1 MELETVKEMSMEIDK
16 QMNPWAYD
24 LNVNDEYTYLNTLLA
39 LGHLVKEN
47 IQINANNDSGS
58 QKLLESYQ
66 KNNEQAINN
75 MTEHFRNIAT
85 QLSGGMERMEQR
97 TSNQLVSNQDRMMDM
112 METFTGKTKTSQ
124 SKGEIAENFLEET
137 LNRAFP
143 NDTVNN
149 CSGVAHESDIQLV
162 STEHPTIIL
171 ESKNYTSVV
180 QKKEIDKLKDD
191 MKRTNI
197 KYAVFLSLN
206 SKIIG
211 KKHLEIEQFDDM
223 YILYVSNIG
232 FNVDFVVMAM
242 KTMVEISKIGNKQ
255 TTVVSKEL
263 IKDKIGKVIILL
275 QKLIEIPASLSRTRT
290 VLLEEQN
297 NIRSSLDK
305 IHTSYINNEAE
316 TKRIINE
323 IESEIGIQLCSLS
336 GIDYECCN
344 NIEKLVNEVEE
355 KKQNVFR
362 NILTQLITNGF
373 SVNKNTDD
381 GLYDIFKSNTHELVS
396 RLNIRQSR
404 LTIPSINCQFDFKK
418 KNDIS
423 NLDSYFQIL
432 EKI

>member
-1 MELETVKEMSMEIDK
+1 MESENEKEMSMDIDK

-39 LGHLVKEN
+39 LGHMVKEN

-75 MTEHFRNIAT
+75 MTEQFRNIAI
-85 QLSGGMERMEQR
+85 QLSGGMEKMEQR
-97 TSNQLVSNQDRMMDM
+97 TTNQLMSNQDRMMDM

-149 CSGVAHESDIQLV
+149 CSGVAHESDIQLI
-162 STEHPTIIL
+162 STDHPTIIL
-171 ESKNYTSVV
+171 ESKNYNSVV

-197 KYAVFLSLN
+197 KYSVFLSLN

-223 YILYVSNIG
+223 YILYVSNVG
-232 FNVDFVVMAM
+232 FNADFVVMAM
-242 KTMVEISKIGNKQ
+242 KTMIEISKIGNKQ

-263 IKDKIGKVIILL
+263 IKDKIGKVIVLL

-323 IESEIGIQLCSLS
+323 IENEIGIQLCSLS

-344 NIEKLVNEVEE
+344 NIEKLVNDVEE
-355 KKQNVFR
+355 KKQNIFR

>member
-1 MELETVKEMSMEIDK
+1 MEIETVKEMSMEIDK

-355 KKQNVFR
+355 KKQNLFR

>member
-1 MELETVKEMSMEIDK
+1 MEIETVKEMSMEIDK
-16 QMNPWAYD
+16 EMNPWAYN

-47 IQINANNDSGS
+47 IQINANNDSSS

-232 FNVDFVVMAM
+232 FNGDFVVMAM

-396 RLNIRQSR
+396 RLNLRQSR